1 MKPRDNLSSATS
13 SMFFEDK
20 YLMMPEDTGNSDIC
34 IENSNLNIVIDNLPV
49 SERASG
55 QADKWTSDQVVK
67 AATLLSIG

>member
-1 MKPRDNLSSATS
+1 MKLRDNLSSATS

-49 SERASG
+49 SKLASG
-55 QADKWTSDQVVK
+55 QVIKRTRGQMDK
-67 AATLLSIG
+67 